1 MHARR
6 PHRGDTTAVGWT
18 VVVGR
23 QLGIHDNV
31 EHVDEE
37 LRSFTVLV
45 GLQRVLSVLVLWFS
59 YSRNNYI
66 QYSLFCN

>member
-18 VVVGR
+18 VVIGR

-45 GLQRVLSVLVLWFS
+45 GLQRRVLFVFA
-59 YSRNNYI
+59 
-66 QYSLFCN
+66 